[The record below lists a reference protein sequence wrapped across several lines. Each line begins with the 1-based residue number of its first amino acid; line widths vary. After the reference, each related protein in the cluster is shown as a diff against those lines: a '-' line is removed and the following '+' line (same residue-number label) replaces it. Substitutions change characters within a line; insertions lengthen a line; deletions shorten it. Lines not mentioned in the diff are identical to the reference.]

1 MKDIFCLDS
10 MNLCCAT
17 EIERKSGFN
26 FWTSHT
32 WMRSLPTTQIH
43 QIRLSLESQI
53 DSGLLTAGTK
63 LPSERE
69 LCELFSTTR
78 ITLKDALLA
87 LEADGRIYREKRRGL
102 RVSYPRLIYNPLYK
116 MHFQRMVTMQNR
128 RVETKVVAT
137 RQVMADAPLSKE
149 MELAPL
155 SNLYQICRVRYLD
168 DRIVTYV
175 EHFLKPQRFPGIML
189 HDLSKSLTQTYEDHF
204 DLRFSRSRFS
214 IYPAAAR
221 GEVAQQLNVTAGSPI
236 LMITRINYD
245 QDGMLV
251 DCDHEYWRHDAV
263 RIAVDSQDNLCRD
276 GENSSTSV

>member
-1 MKDIFCLDS
+1 
-10 MNLCCAT
+10 
-17 EIERKSGFN
+17 
-26 FWTSHT
+26 
-32 WMRSLPTTQIH
+32 MRSLPTTQIN

-87 LEADGRIYREKRRGL
+87 LEADGRIYREKRRGW
-102 RVSYPRLIYNPLYK
+102 RVAYPRLIYNPLYK
-116 MHFQRMVTMQNR
+116 MHFQRMVTLQNR

-137 RQVMADAPLSKE
+137 RQVMADAPLSRE

-155 SNLYQICRVRYLD
+155 SSLYQICRVRYLD

-175 EHFLKPQRFPGIML
+175 EHFLKPHRFPGIMS

-236 LMITRINYD
+236 LMITRTNYD
-245 QDGMLV
+245 QNGMLV

-263 RIAVDSQDNLCRD
+263 RIAVDSQDSQRLN
-276 GENSSTSV
+276 GENLSISE

>member
-1 MKDIFCLDS
+1 
-10 MNLCCAT
+10 
-17 EIERKSGFN
+17 
-26 FWTSHT
+26 
-32 WMRSLPTTQIH
+32 MRSLPTTQIN

-87 LEADGRIYREKRRGL
+87 LEADGRIYREKRRGW
-102 RVSYPRLIYNPLYK
+102 RVAYPRLIYNPLYK
-116 MHFQRMVTMQNR
+116 MHFQRMVTLQKR
-128 RVETKVVAT
+128 RVETKIVGT
-137 RQVMADAPLSKE
+137 RQVMADAPLTKE
-149 MELAPL
+149 MELPPL
-155 SNLYQICRVRYLD
+155 SSLYQICRVRYLD
-168 DRIVTYV
+168 DRLVTYV
-175 EHFLKPQRFPGIML
+175 EHFLKPLRFPGIMS

-221 GEVAQQLNVTAGSPI
+221 GEVAQQLNVTPGSPI

-245 QDGMLV
+245 QNGMLV

-263 RIAVDSQDNLCRD
+263 RIAVDSQDSQGWAFD
-276 GENSSTSV
+276 DSSISE